1 MFYNCTRRAF
11 IGGDRMKIEEVEF
24 EYFIDYIGR
33 SIHLLDLSNSHY
45 RTLLNAI
52 GDEFQNKVIEKEH
65 LLQDVL
71 TFDWIC
77 YSHTGLIM
85 EFKNYSL
92 VFVSKGDKR
101 LHKPFVGLTEPK

>member
-1 MFYNCTRRAF
+1 
-11 IGGDRMKIEEVEF
+11 MKIGEVEL

-45 RTLLNAI
+45 RRLLNAI
-52 GDEFQNKVIEKEH
+52 GPELQNELIEKEH

-77 YSHTGLIM
+77 YSNTGLIM
-85 EFKNYSL
+85 EYKNYSL
-92 VFVSKGDKR
+92 VFVSKNDKR
-101 LHKPFVGLTEPK
+101 LHRPFVGLTEPK